1 MNNRLRAMAIPNGFW
16 KPTKEQIAL
25 SVNKRISDVIAPGI
39 KLLFCGI
46 NPGLYTAAIEKHF
59 GRPGNRFWPALF
71 AGGFTPRLYS
81 PFEQNLLLNE
91 KIGITN
97 LVNRATARADE
108 VNQEELENGA
118 LLLAE
123 KIAEYKPEA
132 VAILGIS
139 TYRAAFR
146 KPLAKIGEQT
156 EKIAGA
162 RVWVLPNPSGLN
174 AHFQIKDLGLL
185 FAQLKSGVFGS

>member
-1 MNNRLRAMAIPNGFW
+1 MQTPPGFW
-16 KPTKEQIAL
+16 KPTKEQVGQ
-25 SVNKRISDVIAPGI
+25 SVNKQISDVIAPGI

-71 AGGFTPRLYS
+71 AGGITPRLYS
-81 PFEQNLLLNE
+81 PFEQHLLLID

-108 VNQEELENGA
+108 VGEKELQKGA
-118 LLLAE
+118 EFLSE
-123 KIAEYKPEA
+123 KIARYKPEA
-132 VAILGIS
+132 VAILGIT
-139 TYRAAFR
+139 TYRTAFK
-146 KPLAKIGEQT
+146 KPRAKLGLQDDVISGAKI
-156 EKIAGA
+156 
-162 RVWVLPNPSGLN
+162 WVLPNPSGLN

-185 FAQLKSGVFGS
+185 FAQLKSGVFGP